1 MDANCRPLEHFIWS
15 FLLQDGQR
23 AENKVFISPRA
34 PPPFYSSSSFS
45 CFVESKEKGLKIRR
59 YPDEGGHRIPD
70 LWHSKRRGGGH
81 MTTRGIAH
89 SHIFVLFVVIWYII
103 FCLYKTG
110 PRKNNTTHHLI
121 FICFDFFSYQN
132 LGRRNYIFA
141 QLLVTKCSIII
152 LFFYT
157 VGYETLTMSSSPLP
171 LPHKRPTQHQQALLR
186 KKFPTQSDC

>member
-59 YPDEGGHRIPD
+59 YPDEGGHRIPE

-121 FICFDFFSYQN
+121 FICFDFFLTKTSGEETTFLHNCLLQN
-132 LGRRNYIFA
+132 A
-141 QLLVTKCSIII
+141 PLLFYFFI
-152 LFFYT
+152 L
-157 VGYETLTMSSSPLP
+157 
-171 LPHKRPTQHQQALLR
+171 
-186 KKFPTQSDC
+186 